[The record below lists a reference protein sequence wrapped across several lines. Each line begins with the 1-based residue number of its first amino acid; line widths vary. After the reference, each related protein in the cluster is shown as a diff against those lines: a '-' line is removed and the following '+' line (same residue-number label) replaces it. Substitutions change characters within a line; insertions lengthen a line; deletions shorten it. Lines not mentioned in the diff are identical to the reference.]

1 MSSQQQEEQEQL
13 FTIAMDPEVFRMLV
27 ACTSILVSKMLLTNF
42 YSAIPS
48 ALCGYAPTEDSWIW
62 KSIFGVEQTHGMA
75 APGTKD
81 KPLQRSKD
89 LVRAQRVI
97 MNDLENIPI
106 SLIAFWMAGLACEKG
121 ESATQVIWLMQL
133 FTAAR
138 LAHTASYFMGITLLR
153 SVVFIVGYASVFRA
167 VYLSWSSV

>member
-1 MSSQQQEEQEQL
+1 MAAKMQQQEQL
-13 FTIAMDPEVFRMLV
+13 FNIGMDSEVFRMLV

-48 ALCGYAPTEDSWIW
+48 ALCGYAPTEDSWMW
-62 KSIFGVEQTHGMA
+62 KSIFGVEQSHGMA
-75 APGTKD
+75 ATGTKD

-106 SLIAFWMAGLACEKG
+106 SLIALWMAGVACTED
-121 ESATQVIWLMQL
+121 SATQVIWLTQL

-138 LAHTASYFMGITLLR
+138 LAHTASYFMGITLIR
-153 SVVFIVGYASVFRA
+153 SVVFMVGFVSVFRA